1 MDDETTRTTRN
12 ESNQKRSKILSELME
27 KSAKINES
35 LEANNLALNKIN
47 DKIIQQSQNN
57 HEIHKSNVEE
67 SNEFLDSTALLNEIT
82 PETENNV
89 WDNEDSY
96 NFYDENF
103 NYDSLINKEESVDET
118 VLHNKNE
125 EENQTEKLMLDD
137 NEFLNNRD
145 KDLAENIDKNEDE
158 EDDTTGDDTE
168 DTTTDDT
175 SDDTNNDTDDTTS
188 DDDDDDP
195 EFRNKY
201 KEVFEAN
208 KQKLSK
214 KAKQAVEED
223 EKEMV
228 SIIKSFK
235 SKKIKSSKKSLDLK
249 KFRNTVKEE
258 TLELKK

>member
-35 LEANNLALNKIN
+35 LEAKNLALNQIN

-57 HEIHKSNVEE
+57 HETHKSNVEE

-103 NYDSLINKEESVDET
+103 NYDSLINKEENDEELQSNSQNT
-118 VLHNKNE
+118 E
-125 EENQTEKLMLDD
+125 ETQVENLMLDD

-145 KDLAENIDKNEDE
+145 KDLANDMNKTDNEG
-158 EDDTTGDDTE
+158 DDTTSNNTE
-168 DTTTDDT
+168 DTTEDDT
-175 SDDTNNDTDDTTS
+175 SDDTDNDTDDTTS
-188 DDDDDDP
+188 DDDDP
-195 EFRNKY
+195 EFRDKY
-201 KEVFEAN
+201 KEIFEAN

-214 KAKQAVEED
+214 KAKKAVEED

-235 SKKIKSSKKSLDLK
+235 SKKIKTSKKSLDLK

-258 TLELKK
+258 TLELRK

>member
-35 LEANNLALNKIN
+35 LEAKNLALNQIN

-57 HEIHKSNVEE
+57 HETHKSNVEE

-103 NYDSLINKEESVDET
+103 NYDSLINKEENDEELQSNSQNT
-118 VLHNKNE
+118 E
-125 EENQTEKLMLDD
+125 ETQVENLMLDD

-145 KDLAENIDKNEDE
+145 KDLANDTSETDNEG
-158 EDDTTGDDTE
+158 DDTTSNNTE
-168 DTTTDDT
+168 DTTEDDT
-175 SDDTNNDTDDTTS
+175 SDDTDNDTDDTTG
-188 DDDDDDP
+188 DDDDP
-195 EFRNKY
+195 EFRDKY
-201 KEVFEAN
+201 KEIFEAN

-214 KAKQAVEED
+214 KAKKAVEED

-235 SKKIKSSKKSLDLK
+235 SKKIKTSKKSLDLK

-258 TLELKK
+258 TLELRK

>member
-27 KSAKINES
+27 KSTKINES
-35 LEANNLALNKIN
+35 LEAKNLALNQIN

-57 HEIHKSNVEE
+57 HETHKSNVEE

-82 PETENNV
+82 PEAENNV

-103 NYDSLINKEESVDET
+103 NYDSLINKEE
-118 VLHNKNE
+118 NNE
-125 EENQTEKLMLDD
+125 ELQFNSQNTEETQTENLMLDD

-145 KDLAENIDKNEDE
+145 KDLANDTSETDNEG
-158 EDDTTGDDTE
+158 DDTTSNNTE
-168 DTTTDDT
+168 DTTEDDT
-175 SDDTNNDTDDTTS
+175 SDDTDNDTDDTTG
-188 DDDDDDP
+188 DDDDP
-195 EFRNKY
+195 EFRDKY
-201 KEVFEAN
+201 KEIFEAN

-214 KAKQAVEED
+214 KAKKAVEED

-235 SKKIKSSKKSLDLK
+235 SKKIKTSKKSLDLK

-258 TLELKK
+258 TLELRK

>member
-35 LEANNLALNKIN
+35 LEAKNLALNKIN

-57 HEIHKSNVEE
+57 HELHDSNNEE
-67 SNEFLDSTALLNEIT
+67 TTEFLDSTALLNEIT

-103 NYDSLINKEESVDET
+103 NYDSLINKEENDEELQSNSQNT
-118 VLHNKNE
+118 E
-125 EENQTEKLMLDD
+125 ETQVENLMLDD

-145 KDLAENIDKNEDE
+145 KDLANDTNKTDNEG
-158 EDDTTGDDTE
+158 DDTTSNNTE
-168 DTTTDDT
+168 DTTEDNT
-175 SDDTNNDTDDTTS
+175 SDDTDNDTDDTTS
-188 DDDDDDP
+188 DDDDP
-195 EFRNKY
+195 EFRDKY
-201 KEVFEAN
+201 KEIFEAN

-214 KAKQAVEED
+214 KAKKAVEED

-235 SKKIKSSKKSLDLK
+235 SKKIKTSKKSLDLK

-258 TLELKK
+258 TLELRK

>member
-35 LEANNLALNKIN
+35 LEAKNLALNQIN

-57 HEIHKSNVEE
+57 HETNKSNVEE

-103 NYDSLINKEESVDET
+103 NYDSLINKEENDEELQSNSQNT
-118 VLHNKNE
+118 E
-125 EENQTEKLMLDD
+125 ETQVENLMLDD

-145 KDLAENIDKNEDE
+145 KDLANDTNKTDNEG
-158 EDDTTGDDTE
+158 DDTTSNNTE
-168 DTTTDDT
+168 DTTEDDA
-175 SDDTNNDTDDTTS
+175 SDDTDNDTDDTTS
-188 DDDDDDP
+188 DDDDP
-195 EFRNKY
+195 EFRDKY
-201 KEVFEAN
+201 KEIFEAN

-214 KAKQAVEED
+214 KAKKAVEED

-235 SKKIKSSKKSLDLK
+235 SKKIKTSKKSLDLK

-258 TLELKK
+258 TLELRK